1 MQISSSF
8 TLHAS
13 SPSCIVYSGNHG
25 GYSRA
30 SDLPTLELDIYVD
43 IDTMNTRILRAAR
56 VSNC

>member
-13 SPSCIVYSGNHG
+13 SPSCIVYSSHG

-30 SDLPTLELDIYVD
+30 SDLLTLELD

>member
-13 SPSCIVYSGNHG
+13 SPSCIVYSSHG
-25 GYSRA
+25 GYSLA
-30 SDLPTLELDIYVD
+30 SDLLTLELD

>member
-13 SPSCIVYSGNHG
+13 SPSCIVYSGNHS
-25 GYSRA
+25 GYSLA
-30 SDLPTLELDIYVD
+30 SDLLTLELD